1 MSKKRLVLCYPAEDR
16 HLSQIRAAASEYEV
30 VDAGQEGIAEEILA
44 ADLYCGHAKVPIDWQ
59 QVVANGRLQWIQ
71 SSAAGLDHCLAPP
84 VIDSEIIVTSASGVL
99 SDQVAEHTLGLVIA
113 TQRNFVTFWEAKKR
127 KEFIR
132 RPTRDVT
139 HSTVGIVGFGGVGR
153 RMAEVFAPLAGR
165 ILAVDMFPVDQPP
178 HVDELWP
185 PEQLDDLLA
194 QSDVVILCLPLTPQT
209 NGLFNADTIAKM
221 KPGAVL
227 VNVARGQIVEEDAL
241 ADALESKHLAAA
253 AIDVA
258 PQEPLPPTSRLWEA
272 PNLIITPHVAGQS
285 ARRIANMTNFL
296 CENLRRWEAGE
307 PLLNLVD
314 KRLGFPRREA
324 ATKDS

>member
-1 MSKKRLVLCYPAEDR
+1 MSKERLVLCFPAEDR
-16 HLSQIRAAASEYEV
+16 HLRQIRAAAPDHEI
-30 VDAGQEGIAEEILA
+30 VDAGQEQVAEEILA
-44 ADLYCGHAKVPIDWQ
+44 ADIYCGHAKVPIDWRR
-59 QVVANGRLQWIQ
+59 VVDGGRLRWIQ
-71 SSAAGLDHCLAPP
+71 SSAAGLDHCLTAP
-84 VIDSEIIVTSASGVL
+84 VIDSSIVVTSASGVL

-165 ILAVDMFPVDQPP
+165 IVAVDLFPVDKPAC
-178 HVDELWP
+178 VDQLWP
-185 PEQLDDLLA
+185 PEQLDALLA
-194 QSDVVILCLPLTPQT
+194 ASDVVILCLPLTPQT
-209 NGLFNADTIAKM
+209 TGLFNAETIAKM

-227 VNVARGQIVEEDAL
+227 VNVARGPIVEENAL
-241 ADALESKHLAAA
+241 ADALASKHLAAA

-258 PQEPLPPTSRLWEA
+258 PQEPLPPTSRLWDA

-285 ARRIANMTNFL
+285 ARRIDNMTNFF
-296 CENLRRWEAGE
+296 CENLRRWRAGE
-307 PLLNLVD
+307 TLMNLVD
-314 KRLGFPRREA
+314 KELGFPRRE
-324 ATKDS
+324 SN